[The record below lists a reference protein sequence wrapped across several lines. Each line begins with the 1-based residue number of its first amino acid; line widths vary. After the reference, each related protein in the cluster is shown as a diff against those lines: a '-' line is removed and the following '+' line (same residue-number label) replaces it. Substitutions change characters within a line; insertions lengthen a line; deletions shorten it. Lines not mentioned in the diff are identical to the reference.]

1 MSVFAYQEGNV
12 SWEMLLLHNIGKK
25 SNYTNRL
32 PLYSK
37 MLLLT
42 AWFDELTILNLLFFK
57 KKKDQNQ
64 VNLKQKFSLMTRFKL
79 QTDFSI
85 KLN

>member
-12 SWEMLLLHNIGKK
+12 SWEMLLLYNIGKK

-57 KKKDQNQ
+57 KKMIK
-64 VNLKQKFSLMTRFKL
+64 TKL
-79 QTDFSI
+79 IWNKSF
-85 KLN
+85 L